1 MKLAESVGTRCALL
15 LSTVATVATGAM
27 LVMAWPCARAAPV
40 APREPIRAMHGCG
53 AKAARVAAPAPVEDP
68 YVVTLRSA
76 RDGLSACVGDHPE
89 LQVRVAIDVDLDG
102 SVSNVEV
109 RAISDDL
116 AKLDLRVVKCVQTQV
131 SSLKFPAASNTKRIS
146 TFLRQ

>member
-1 MKLAESVGTRCALL
+1 MKFAESAGVRAALVLSALASGALL
-15 LSTVATVATGAM
+15 VAALPCGA
-27 LVMAWPCARAAPV
+27 AQDKPAARERVRP
-40 APREPIRAMHGCG
+40 MTGCG
-53 AKAARVAAPAPVEDP
+53 ARAKVAPPVQAEDP

-76 RDGLSACVGDHPE
+76 RDGLATCIADHPE

-109 RAISDDL
+109 RAISDDV
-116 AKLDLRVVKCVQTQV
+116 AKIDLRVVKCVQTQV
-131 SSLKFPAASNTKRIS
+131 SSLQFPAAANTKRIS

>member
-1 MKLAESVGTRCALL
+1 MEMKFAESVGTRAALV
-15 LSTVATVATGAM
+15 LSTLATGAM
-27 LVMAWPCARAAPV
+27 LVLAWPTAVAKP
-40 APREPIRAMHGCG
+40 APREPVSKMHGCG
-53 AKAARVAAPAPVEDP
+53 ARAAKVAPVQAEDP
-68 YVVTLRSA
+68 YVVTLRSV
-76 RDGLSACVGDHPE
+76 RDGLAACIANHPD

-116 AKLDLRVVKCVQTQV
+116 AKLDLHVVKCVQTQV
-131 SSLKFPAASNTKRIS
+131 SSLQFPAASNTKRIS

>member
-1 MKLAESVGTRCALL
+1 MKFAETAGSRCALV
-15 LSTVATVATGAM
+15 LSTLVTGAV
-27 LVMAWPCARAAPV
+27 LVAAWPTAAAERT
-40 APREPIRAMHGCG
+40 APREPVRKMHGCG
-53 AKAARVAAPAPVEDP
+53 ARAAVVAPPPVQAEDP

-76 RDGLSACVGDHPE
+76 RDGLAACISDHPE

-109 RAISDDL
+109 RAISDNVANIDL
-116 AKLDLRVVKCVQTQV
+116 HIVKCVQTQV
-131 SSLKFPAASNTKRIS
+131 SSLHFPAAANTKRIS

>member
-1 MKLAESVGTRCALL
+1 MGMKFAESAGTRTALV
-15 LSTVATVATGAM
+15 LSTLATGAM
-27 LVMAWPCARAAPV
+27 LVLAWPTAAAEKP
-40 APREPIRAMHGCG
+40 APREPVSKMHGCG
-53 AKAARVAAPAPVEDP
+53 ARAPKVAPAQAEDP
-68 YVVTLRSA
+68 YVVTLRSV
-76 RDGLSACVGDHPE
+76 RDGLAACIADHPD

-116 AKLDLRVVKCVQTQV
+116 AKLDLHVVKCVQTQV
-131 SSLKFPAASNTKRIS
+131 SSLRFPAAANTKRIS

>member
-1 MKLAESVGTRCALL
+1 MEMKFAESVGTRAALV
-15 LSTVATVATGAM
+15 LSTLATGAM
-27 LVMAWPCARAAPV
+27 LVIAWPTAAAEKP
-40 APREPIRAMHGCG
+40 APRERVSKMHGCG
-53 AKAARVAAPAPVEDP
+53 ARAARVAHVQTEDP
-68 YVVTLRSA
+68 YVVTLRSV
-76 RDGLSACVGDHPE
+76 RDGLAACIANHPD

-116 AKLDLRVVKCVQTQV
+116 AKLDLHVVKCVQTQV
-131 SSLKFPAASNTKRIS
+131 SSLQFPAASNTKRIS

>member
-1 MKLAESVGTRCALL
+1 MKLAELVGTRTALL
-15 LSTVATVATGAM
+15 LATVATGAV
-27 LVMAWPCARAAPV
+27 LVAAWPTAAAEPP
-40 APREPIRAMHGCG
+40 APREPVRAMHGCG
-53 AKAARVAAPAPVEDP
+53 TRAARPTPPPVEDP

-76 RDGLSACVGDHPE
+76 RDGLSACVADHPD

-102 SVSNVEV
+102 SVTDVEV

-116 AKLDLRVVKCVQTQV
+116 AKIDLGIVKCVQRQV
-131 SSLKFPAASNTKRIS
+131 SSLTFPAASNTKRIS